1 MSREP
6 HTLAGAYA
14 MHALGE
20 EERAA
25 FEAHLRACEECAEE
39 ERELRET
46 TARLGAAVAA
56 PPPAALRARVMSEI
70 GVVRQLPPAVAPR
83 PSRTAARRGRWPH
96 AATALAAAA
105 VAVAASLG
113 VLAVRA
119 QGDLDRARQEERALA
134 AELGRQR
141 EDAQRV
147 ADVLA
152 APDAR
157 TARSRGGGETTAK
170 IVVSHA
176 RQAMVFLCD
185 GLPALPGG
193 RTYQLW
199 RIGPAGALPDA
210 TTVPDAAGRTV
221 PIVLG
226 APGDATQVGVTVE
239 PTGGSPRPTTTPVL
253 LMDVPSA

>member
-20 EERAA
+20 EDRAA

-46 TARLGAAVAA
+46 TARLGAAAAA

-70 GVVRQLPPAVAPR
+70 GMVRQLPPAVAAQQ
-83 PSRTAARRGRWPH
+83 AARPARWPR
-96 AATALAAAA
+96 AATGLAAAA

-113 VLAVRA
+113 VTAVRA
-119 QGDLDRARQEERALA
+119 RGDLEEARQEGRALA
-134 AELGRQR
+134 AELGRAR
-141 EDAQRV
+141 RDAQQV

-157 TARSRGGGETTAK
+157 MARNRAGGETTAR

-210 TTVPDAAGRTV
+210 TTAPDAAGRTV

-239 PTGGSPRPTTTPVL
+239 PAGGSARPTTTPVL